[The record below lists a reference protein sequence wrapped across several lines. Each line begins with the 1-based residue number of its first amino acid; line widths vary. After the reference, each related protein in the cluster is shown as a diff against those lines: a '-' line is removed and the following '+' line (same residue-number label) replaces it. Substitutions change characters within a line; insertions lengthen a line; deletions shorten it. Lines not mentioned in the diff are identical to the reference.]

1 MGRAN
6 AIRPY
11 NNLLIQNEDVLSN
24 PENPENP
31 NSKPSCK
38 HPKTPAETSPP
49 NLREIQ
55 KSLKSVIQILYL
67 PVKLYWNLSG
77 KRREASRLYK

>member
-11 NNLLIQNEDVLSN
+11 NNLLIQNEDVLLN

-31 NSKPSCK
+31 DSK
-38 HPKTPAETSPP
+38 
-49 NLREIQ
+49 LR
-55 KSLKSVIQILYL
+55 LKAPENQNMSVLILL
-67 PVKLYWNLSG
+67 DPHLSG
-77 KRREASRLYK
+77 YTNNR